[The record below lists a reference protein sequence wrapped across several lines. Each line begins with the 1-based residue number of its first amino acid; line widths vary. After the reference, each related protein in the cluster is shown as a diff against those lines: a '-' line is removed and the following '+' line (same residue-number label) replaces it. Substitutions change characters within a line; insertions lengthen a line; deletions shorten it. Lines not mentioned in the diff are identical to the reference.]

1 MIEQPDTAKPSNS
14 NDEIDLRDL
23 FVSLW
28 HGKYL
33 IVFCILISIAFA
45 SLYLRAAERKYS
57 VNYVFKSVAS
67 ENAGPNLGGLGGLAS
82 LAGVTLPS
90 SSSGDFLTFK
100 FLLKSEE
107 VAEFLANDP
116 PLIRAMFKNEWDQ
129 DAGIFRKPPDGTL
142 SPYKRLLK
150 GILTGRGDA
159 SYVAPNAARIAY
171 WIKNNLQYSED
182 RDSGFLT
189 LSSET
194 SNPELLLAVMK
205 KITFEADQL
214 LKVRYIESAEQ
225 TMVFYQQQLSK
236 ARAREHREALAK
248 LIAQEDQKLMLASKG
263 TYFVAE
269 PVTQPSVSLTPTSPK
284 ASLVLALSFVL
295 GGFFGAAIV
304 LIRKA
309 LK

>member
-1 MIEQPDTAKPSNS
+1 MDDQNKINAASKSD
-14 NDEIDLRDL
+14 DEIDLRDL

-33 IVFCILISIAFA
+33 IVFCILIFIALA
-45 SLYLRAAERKYS
+45 SLYLRVAERKYS